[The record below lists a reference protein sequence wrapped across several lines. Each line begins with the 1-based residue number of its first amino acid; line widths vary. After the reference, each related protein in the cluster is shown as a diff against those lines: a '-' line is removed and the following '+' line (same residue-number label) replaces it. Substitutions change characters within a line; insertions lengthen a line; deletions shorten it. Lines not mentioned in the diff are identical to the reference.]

1 MASYQSSNIFNH
13 LVQNT
18 ASQGLGL
25 DNDLDNDSD
34 SGSNA
39 SSTGPFTHQAY
50 PWSNYSLPQLRDLL
64 RQRGQLTTGSKS
76 ALKKRLKNLDRAAKS
91 SALSSIG
98 APVTTVI
105 GTTGGA
111 PGITGTTTIGA
122 TLSGQP
128 TAATSVHQ
136 TSNTTIHISS
146 SPSSQQQ
153 HPRTPSSN
161 TRDDGTNKGE
171 NSIGDSNGSGKKAH
185 PLRSRMASRSNS
197 FSAHFSGTFEGSGLY
212 LRSKKTSRWR
222 RIALETERQEIS
234 VYTSPLTV
242 LSYFFL
248 YLLHEFRM
256 VVLWIVSQQY
266 LLIVLPLLTAAV
278 YLIYQTDGAHQPL
291 LKHAESGLIWYGY
304 WILLGVASS
313 IGLGCGLHSFVLFLG
328 PHIANVTLT
337 AYKCGNT
344 QFDVRGDH
352 RFICQAPDE
361 PVPLTLTL
369 IFGAVALESFFW
381 GMGTAFGELPP
392 YFVARAA
399 ALSGNRNEELA
410 SIEDLLKKKPDSVSY
425 KERILLMVHEG
436 MKRLGFFGI
445 FLCASI
451 PNPLFDLAG
460 ITCGHF
466 LIPFSTFF
474 GATFLG
480 KAVVKSSIQA
490 VFVILMFSADTLAVS
505 MSWLERQVPF
515 IHGYLADGINSQK
528 GALSGAGG
536 QVSDDELENST
547 SLVGLIWNT
556 ILFIMISYFLL
567 SIVETMALSQ
577 IKRRHDQEIVE
588 LEGKIRSGDTNA
600 LFVAVSE
607 ELVKSTKANTTTTTT
622 TNTTTTNTETACI
635 STSSSN
641 GSLTSLASPHSA
653 TSAGTSL

>member
-1 MASYQSSNIFNH
+1 MFNH
-13 LVQNT
+13 LVQSST
-18 ASQGLGL
+18 SHGYGG
-25 DNDLDNDSD
+25 LDNDSD
-34 SGSNA
+34 QDSDAGSNA
-39 SSTGPFTHQAY
+39 SSTGPFAQQTY

-91 SALSSIG
+91 SA
-98 APVTTVI
+98 TT
-105 GTTGGA
+105 TTGTA
-111 PGITGTTTIGA
+111 TTGTTTTTISATGVATGTLPGTIG
-122 TLSGQP
+122 
-128 TAATSVHQ
+128 VHK
-136 TSNTTIHISS
+136 TSNSTTTIHISS
-146 SPSSQQQ
+146 LSSPSQHQQQ
-153 HPRTPSSN
+153 QSVTTSTEREISSSN
-161 TRDDGTNKGE
+161 KEKNLTSN
-171 NSIGDSNGSGKKAH
+171 DSKDSGKKAH
-185 PLRSRMASRSNS
+185 PLRSRMPSRSNS
-197 FSAHFSGTFEGSGLY
+197 FSAHFTDFIN
-212 LRSKKTSRWR
+212 RR

-266 LLIVLPLLTAAV
+266 LLIVLPLLTAIV
-278 YLIYQTDGAHQPL
+278 YFVYQTDGAHQPL

-337 AYKCGNT
+337 AYKCGNI

-352 RFICQAPDE
+352 RFVCQAPE
-361 PVPLTLTL
+361 EVVPLTMTL
-369 IFGAVALESFFW
+369 IFRAVALESFFW

-528 GALSGAGG
+528 GALSGAAGEL
-536 QVSDDELENST
+536 SDDELENST

-556 ILFIMISYFLL
+556 VLFIMISYFLL

-607 ELVKSTKANTTTTTT
+607 ELVKSTKGNSTTTTTT
-622 TNTTTTNTETACI
+622 TNVETTSI
-635 STSSSN
+635 STSTSN
-641 GSLTSLASPHSA
+641 GSLASLVSPDSA
-653 TSAGTSL
+653 IAAERVSIS

>member
-1 MASYQSSNIFNH
+1 MASYQNSNMFNH

-18 ASQGLGL
+18 ASQGFEL
-25 DNDLDNDSD
+25 DYDLDNDSD

-39 SSTGPFTHQAY
+39 SSTGPFAHQTY

-91 SALSSIG
+91 STSTNTGTSI
-98 APVTTVI
+98 TTLI
-105 GTTGGA
+105 GTAGAGGA
-111 PGITGTTTIGA
+111 SGITGTTPVGA

-128 TAATSVHQ
+128 PAATSVHQ
-136 TSNTTIHISS
+136 TCNTTIHISS
-146 SPSSQQQ
+146 PSPSQQ
-153 HPRTPSSN
+153 HHQRAPTSNNQNDSTASSVN
-161 TRDDGTNKGE
+161 EK
-171 NSIGDSNGSGKKAH
+171 NSIGGSNVSGKKAH
-185 PLRSRMASRSNS
+185 PLRSRMPSRSNS
-197 FSAHFSGTFEGSGLY
+197 FSAHFSDFIN
-212 LRSKKTSRWR
+212 RR

-278 YLIYQTDGAHQPL
+278 YLVYQTDGAHQPL

-361 PVPLTLTL
+361 PAPLTLTL

-505 MSWLERQVPF
+505 MSWLERHVPI

-567 SIVETMALSQ
+567 SIVETIALSQ

-622 TNTTTTNTETACI
+622 TTTTNTTITNTETASI

-641 GSLTSLASPHSA
+641 GSLTSLTSPDSA
-653 TSAGTSL
+653 TSARTST

>member
-1 MASYQSSNIFNH
+1 MASYQNSNMFNH

-18 ASQGLGL
+18 ASHGHGL
-25 DNDLDNDSD
+25 DNDSDNDSD

-39 SSTGPFTHQAY
+39 SSAGPLAHQTY
-50 PWSNYSLPQLRDLL
+50 PWSNYTLPQLRDLL

-76 ALKKRLKNLDRAAKS
+76 ALKKRLKNLDRATKS
-91 SALSSIG
+91 SAIG
-98 APVTTVI
+98 TDTTITTVV

-111 PGITGTTTIGA
+111 SGTTGAAAVGA

-128 TAATSVHQ
+128 TGAASVYK
-136 TSNTTIHISS
+136 TGNTTIHISS
-146 SPSSQQQ
+146 QQQ
-153 HPRTPSSN
+153 QQQVPTSTN
-161 TRDDGTNKGE
+161 RDDHSSFSKDK
-171 NSIGDSNGSGKKAH
+171 NSIGDSSGSGKKAH
-185 PLRSRMASRSNS
+185 PLRSRMPSRSNS
-197 FSAHFSGTFEGSGLY
+197 FSAHFSDFIN
-212 LRSKKTSRWR
+212 RR

-278 YLIYQTDGAHQPL
+278 YLVYQTDGAHQPL

-304 WILLGVASS
+304 WVLLGVASS

-515 IHGYLADGINSQK
+515 LHGYLADGINSQK

-536 QVSDDELENST
+536 QMSDDELENST

-600 LFVAVSE
+600 LFVAVTE
-607 ELVKSTKANTTTTTT
+607 ELVKSTKANSTTTTTTTTTT
-622 TNTTTTNTETACI
+622 TNTETSCI

-641 GSLTSLASPHSA
+641 GSLTSLASPDS
-653 TSAGTSL
+653 TTI

>member
-1 MASYQSSNIFNH
+1 MASYQNSNIFNH
-13 LVQNT
+13 LIQNT
-18 ASQGLGL
+18 TNNGYGL
-25 DNDLDNDSD
+25 DHDSDVDSD
-34 SGSNA
+34 SGSTA
-39 SSTGPFTHQAY
+39 SSSGLFTQQAY
-50 PWSNYSLPQLRDLL
+50 PWSNFSVPQLRELL
-64 RQRGQLTTGSKS
+64 RQRGQLTTGSRS
-76 ALKKRLKNLDRAAKS
+76 ALKKRLKNLDRAAKAS
-91 SALSSIG
+91 
-98 APVTTVI
+98 VT
-105 GTTGGA
+105 GTTGMPATVSVGTT
-111 PGITGTTTIGA
+111 GITGSIHAEPAVSGPTTEATVIHKTSTTTIDIQ
-122 TLSGQP
+122 QP
-128 TAATSVHQ
+128 SQKQPDA
-136 TSNTTIHISS
+136 SS
-146 SPSSQQQ
+146 DKKVDSANSPMV
-153 HPRTPSSN
+153 P
-161 TRDDGTNKGE
+161 E
-171 NSIGDSNGSGKKAH
+171 KKAH
-185 PLRSRMASRSNS
+185 PLRSRMPSRSNS
-197 FSAHFSGTFEGSGLY
+197 FSAHFTDFIN
-212 LRSKKTSRWR
+212 RR

-256 VVLWIVSQQY
+256 AIVWVVSQQY
-266 LLIVLPLLTAAV
+266 LLVILPLLTAAV
-278 YLIYQTDGAHQPL
+278 YFVYQTDGAHQPL

-352 RFICQAPDE
+352 RFVCQAPDE
-361 PVPLTLTL
+361 TVPLTLAL
-369 IFGAVALESFFW
+369 IFRAVALESFFW
-381 GMGTAFGELPP
+381 GMGTALGELPP

-490 VFVILMFSADTLAVS
+490 AFVILMFSADTLAVF
-505 MSWLERQVPF
+505 MTWLEGQVPF
-515 IHGYLADGINSQK
+515 LHGYLADGINSQK
-528 GALSGAGG
+528 GALSGGG
-536 QVSDDELENST
+536 SGQLSDEELENST

-556 ILFIMISYFLL
+556 VLFIMISYFLL

-588 LEGKIRSGDTNA
+588 LEGKIRSGDTKA
-600 LFVAVSE
+600 LIVAVSE
-607 ELVKSTKANTTTTTT
+607 ELVKSTKANITTAAATT
-622 TNTTTTNTETACI
+622 TNTTETVCL
-635 STSSSN
+635 STSVSN
-641 GSLTSLASPHSA
+641 GSLTSLASPDAAVSSGRV
-653 TSAGTSL
+653 TSI

>member
-1 MASYQSSNIFNH
+1 
-13 LVQNT
+13 
-18 ASQGLGL
+18 
-25 DNDLDNDSD
+25 
-34 SGSNA
+34 
-39 SSTGPFTHQAY
+39 
-50 PWSNYSLPQLRDLL
+50 
-64 RQRGQLTTGSKS
+64 
-76 ALKKRLKNLDRAAKS
+76 
-91 SALSSIG
+91 
-98 APVTTVI
+98 
-105 GTTGGA
+105 
-111 PGITGTTTIGA
+111 
-122 TLSGQP
+122 
-128 TAATSVHQ
+128 
-136 TSNTTIHISS
+136 
-146 SPSSQQQ
+146 
-153 HPRTPSSN
+153 
-161 TRDDGTNKGE
+161 
-171 NSIGDSNGSGKKAH
+171 
-185 PLRSRMASRSNS
+185 
-197 FSAHFSGTFEGSGLY
+197 
-212 LRSKKTSRWR
+212 
-222 RIALETERQEIS
+222 IS

-266 LLIVLPLLTAAV
+266 LLIVLPLLTTAV
-278 YLIYQTDGAHQPL
+278 YLVYQTDGAHQPL

-328 PHIANVTLT
+328 PHIASVTLT

-352 RFICQAPDE
+352 RFVCQAPDE

-515 IHGYLADGINSQK
+515 LHGYLADGINSQK

-536 QVSDDELENST
+536 QMSDDQLENST

-607 ELVKSTKANTTTTTT
+607 ELVKSTKANSVTTTTTT
-622 TNTTTTNTETACI
+622 TRNSETACI

-641 GSLTSLASPHSA
+641 GSLSSLTSPDSNTPVGA
-653 TSAGTSL
+653 TSFL

>member
-1 MASYQSSNIFNH
+1 MASYQNSNMFNH

-18 ASQGLGL
+18 ASHGHGL
-25 DNDLDNDSD
+25 DNDSDNDSD

-39 SSTGPFTHQAY
+39 SSAGPLAHQTY
-50 PWSNYSLPQLRDLL
+50 PWSNYTLPQLRDLL

-76 ALKKRLKNLDRAAKS
+76 ALKKRLKNLDRATKS
-91 SALSSIG
+91 SAIG
-98 APVTTVI
+98 TDTIITTMVE
-105 GTTGGA
+105 TTGGA
-111 PGITGTTTIGA
+111 SGTTGAAAVGA

-128 TAATSVHQ
+128 TGAASVYK
-136 TSNTTIHISS
+136 TGNTTIHISS
-146 SPSSQQQ
+146 QQQ
-153 HPRTPSSN
+153 QPQVPTSTNQDDHSSFSK
-161 TRDDGTNKGE
+161 DK

-185 PLRSRMASRSNS
+185 PLRSRMPSRSNS
-197 FSAHFSGTFEGSGLY
+197 FSAHFSDFIN
-212 LRSKKTSRWR
+212 RR

-278 YLIYQTDGAHQPL
+278 YLVYQTDGAHQPL

-304 WILLGVASS
+304 WVLLGVASS

-515 IHGYLADGINSQK
+515 LHGYLADGINSQK

-536 QVSDDELENST
+536 QMSDDELENST

-600 LFVAVSE
+600 LFVAVTE
-607 ELVKSTKANTTTTTT
+607 ELVKSTKANSTTTTTT
-622 TNTTTTNTETACI
+622 TTTTTNTETACI

-641 GSLTSLASPHSA
+641 GSLTSLASPDS
-653 TSAGTSL
+653 TTI

>member
-1 MASYQSSNIFNH
+1 
-13 LVQNT
+13 T
-18 ASQGLGL
+18 ASHGHGL
-25 DNDLDNDSD
+25 DNDSDNDSD

-39 SSTGPFTHQAY
+39 SSAGPLAHQTY
-50 PWSNYSLPQLRDLL
+50 PWSNYTLPQLRDLL

-76 ALKKRLKNLDRAAKS
+76 ALKKRLKNLDRATKS
-91 SALSSIG
+91 SAIG
-98 APVTTVI
+98 TDTIITTMVE
-105 GTTGGA
+105 TTGGA
-111 PGITGTTTIGA
+111 SGTTGAAAVGA

-128 TAATSVHQ
+128 TGAASVYK
-136 TSNTTIHISS
+136 TGNTTIHISS
-146 SPSSQQQ
+146 QQQ
-153 HPRTPSSN
+153 QPQVPTSTN
-161 TRDDGTNKGE
+161 RDDHSSFSKDK

-185 PLRSRMASRSNS
+185 PLRSRMPSRSNS
-197 FSAHFSGTFEGSGLY
+197 FSAHFSDFIN
-212 LRSKKTSRWR
+212 RR

-278 YLIYQTDGAHQPL
+278 YLVYQTDGAHQPL

-304 WILLGVASS
+304 WVLLGVASS

-515 IHGYLADGINSQK
+515 LHGYLADGINSQK

-536 QVSDDELENST
+536 QMSDDELENST

-600 LFVAVSE
+600 LFVAVTE
-607 ELVKSTKANTTTTTT
+607 ELVKSTKANSTTTTTT
-622 TNTTTTNTETACI
+622 TTTTTNTETACI

-641 GSLTSLASPHSA
+641 GSLTSLASPDS
-653 TSAGTSL
+653 TTI

>member
-1 MASYQSSNIFNH
+1 MASYQNSNMFNH

-18 ASQGLGL
+18 ASHGHGL
-25 DNDLDNDSD
+25 DKDSDNDSD

-39 SSTGPFTHQAY
+39 SSAGPLAHQTY
-50 PWSNYSLPQLRDLL
+50 PWSNYTLPQLRDLL

-76 ALKKRLKNLDRAAKS
+76 ALKKRLKNLDRATKS
-91 SALSSIG
+91 SAIG
-98 APVTTVI
+98 TDTTITTVV

-111 PGITGTTTIGA
+111 PGTTGAAAVGA

-128 TAATSVHQ
+128 TGAASVYK
-136 TSNTTIHISS
+136 TGNTTIHISS
-146 SPSSQQQ
+146 QQQ
-153 HPRTPSSN
+153 QQQVSTSTN
-161 TRDDGTNKGE
+161 RDDHSSFSKDK

-185 PLRSRMASRSNS
+185 PLRSRMPSRSNS
-197 FSAHFSGTFEGSGLY
+197 FSAHFSDFIN
-212 LRSKKTSRWR
+212 RR

-278 YLIYQTDGAHQPL
+278 YLVYQTDGAHQPL

-304 WILLGVASS
+304 WVLLGVASS

-515 IHGYLADGINSQK
+515 LHGYLADGINSQK

-536 QVSDDELENST
+536 QMSDDELENST

-600 LFVAVSE
+600 LFVAVTE
-607 ELVKSTKANTTTTTT
+607 ELVKSTKANSTTTTTTTTTT
-622 TNTTTTNTETACI
+622 TNSETACI

-641 GSLTSLASPHSA
+641 GSLTSLASPDS
-653 TSAGTSL
+653 TTI

>member
-1 MASYQSSNIFNH
+1 MASYQNSNMFNH
-13 LVQNT
+13 LVQNS
-18 ASQGLGL
+18 ASHGHGL
-25 DNDLDNDSD
+25 DNDSDNDSD

-39 SSTGPFTHQAY
+39 SSAGPLAHQTY
-50 PWSNYSLPQLRDLL
+50 PWSNYTLPQLRDLL

-76 ALKKRLKNLDRAAKS
+76 ALKKRLKNLDRATKS
-91 SALSSIG
+91 SAIG
-98 APVTTVI
+98 ADTTITTVV

-111 PGITGTTTIGA
+111 PGTTGAAAVGA

-128 TAATSVHQ
+128 TGAASVYK
-136 TSNTTIHISS
+136 TGNTTIHISS
-146 SPSSQQQ
+146 QQQ
-153 HPRTPSSN
+153 QQQVSTSTN
-161 TRDDGTNKGE
+161 RDDHSSFSKDK
-171 NSIGDSNGSGKKAH
+171 NSIGDSNGSGKKSH
-185 PLRSRMASRSNS
+185 PLRSRMPSRSNS
-197 FSAHFSGTFEGSGLY
+197 FSAHFSDFIN
-212 LRSKKTSRWR
+212 RR

-256 VVLWIVSQQY
+256 VVLWI
-266 LLIVLPLLTAAV
+266 
-278 YLIYQTDGAHQPL
+278 L

-304 WILLGVASS
+304 WVLLGVASS

-515 IHGYLADGINSQK
+515 LHGYLADGINSQK

-536 QVSDDELENST
+536 QMSDDELENST

-600 LFVAVSE
+600 LFVAVTE
-607 ELVKSTKANTTTTTT
+607 ELVKSTKANSTTTTTT
-622 TNTTTTNTETACI
+622 TTTTTNTETACI

-641 GSLTSLASPHSA
+641 GSLTSLASPDS
-653 TSAGTSL
+653 TTI